1 LIKYQTMSNQI
12 IFSLTYVPFVIFIAM
27 SCLYKG
33 RTAKIL
39 KALSAICAIAATVS
53 YIFFLKN
60 II

>member
-1 LIKYQTMSNQI
+1 MSTQI
-12 IFSLTYVPFVIFIAM
+12 IFSFTYVFFVIFIAM

-39 KALSAICAIAATVS
+39 KALSAISAIVATVS
-53 YIFFLKN
+53 YIGFLKN